1 MFCIEDSGNLRSIAP
16 HGFGV
21 IGPIRE
27 CIIFQFDGEPILGNK
42 PFHPISKFFGLTGTD
57 IDNPQHFILIHRR
70 GNLMTEI
77 GKTYAII
84 LVQTCGERELFLAY
98 DHRRNDF

>member
-1 MFCIEDSGNLRSIAP
+1 MFRIEDSGNLQSITTRLWM
-16 HGFGV
+16 

-27 CIIFQFDGEPILGNK
+27 CTIFQFDGEPILGNK

-70 GNLMTEI
+70 GNLMTEM
-77 GKTYAII
+77 G
-84 LVQTCGERELFLAY
+84 
-98 DHRRNDF
+98 